1 MTKNTTMLMA
11 DSTFKCFYRYIDTD
25 AFKNTHNLSSSANDS
40 NFAILEEFEYLNT
53 CRNSSSTS
61 TISPYSSQHHSKCPK
76 SIEKSSLQ
84 PKQSLEN
91 FKFVFIL
98 GQLLF
103 GIGGS
108 ALITLGTTLL
118 DESVPQKVAPV
129 FIGIFNASFVLGPA
143 LG

>member
-1 MTKNTTMLMA
+1 MYMV
-11 DSTFKCFYRYIDTD
+11 DSNFKCFYRYVDTD
-25 AFKNTHNLSSSANDS
+25 AFKTTHNVNSSVDDS
-40 NFAILEEFEYLNT
+40 NFAILEEYLNL
-53 CRNSSSTS
+53 CRNNDST
-61 TISPYSSQHHSKCPK
+61 TTTSPYSSQHHSECPK
-76 SIEKSSLQ
+76 SMEKSSSSQ
-84 PKQSLEN
+84 QKPSLEN

>member
-1 MTKNTTMLMA
+1 MI

-25 AFKNTHNLSSSANDS
+25 AFTTTHNSSSSANDS

-53 CRNSSSTS
+53 CRNNSTS
-61 TISPYSSQHHSKCPK
+61 TTSPYSSSQHHSECPN
-76 SIEKSSLQ
+76 SIENIEKSSSLQ

>member
-1 MTKNTTMLMA
+1 ML
-11 DSTFKCFYRYIDTD
+11 SGSNLKCFYRYVDTD
-25 AFKNTHNLSSSANDS
+25 AFKTHNASSADS
-40 NFAILEEFEYLNT
+40 FAIREEFEYLNT
-53 CRNSSSTS
+53 CRNISST
-61 TISPYSSQHHSKCPK
+61 SPYSSSQHSECP
-76 SIEKSSLQ
+76 SIENVDISSSQ
-84 PKQSLEN
+84 QHSSLEN

-118 DESVPQKVAPV
+118 DESVAQKVAPV
-129 FIGIFNASFVLGPA
+129 YIGIFNASFVLGPA

>member
-1 MTKNTTMLMA
+1 MFN
-11 DSTFKCFYRYIDTD
+11 CFYRYIDTD
-25 AFKNTHNLSSSANDS
+25 AFKTTHNINSTANDS

-53 CRNSSSTS
+53 CRNNSSTS
-61 TISPYSSQHHSKCPK
+61 TTSPYSSSQHHSECPN
-76 SIEKSSLQ
+76 SIENKEKSSSLQ
-84 PKQSLEN
+84 QKPSLEN

-129 FIGIFNASFVLGPA
+129 FIGIFNASFALGPA

>member
-1 MTKNTTMLMA
+1 MV

-25 AFKNTHNLSSSANDS
+25 AFKTTHNVSSSVDDS

-53 CRNSSSTS
+53 CRNNSTS
-61 TISPYSSQHHSKCPK
+61 TTSPYSSSQHHSECPN
-76 SIEKSSLQ
+76 SIENIEKSSSLQ
-84 PKQSLEN
+84 QKQSLEN

>member
-1 MTKNTTMLMA
+1 MLMV

-25 AFKNTHNLSSSANDS
+25 AFKTTHNVSSSVDGS
-40 NFAILEEFEYLNT
+40 NFAILEEFEYLNL
-53 CRNSSSTS
+53 CRNNDST
-61 TISPYSSQHHSKCPK
+61 TTTSPYSSQHHSECPN
-76 SIEKSSLQ
+76 SIENIEKSSSLQ

>member
-1 MTKNTTMLMA
+1 MLMV

-25 AFKNTHNLSSSANDS
+25 AFKTTHNVSSSVDDS

-53 CRNSSSTS
+53 CHNDSTT
-61 TISPYSSQHHSKCPK
+61 TISPYSSQHHSECPN
-76 SIEKSSLQ
+76 SIENIEKSSSLQ

>member
-1 MTKNTTMLMA
+1 MVQT
-11 DSTFKCFYRYIDTD
+11 TFKLQKFFFRYIDTD
-25 AFKNTHNLSSSANDS
+25 AFKTLNASSANS
-40 NFAILEEFEYLNT
+40 FAILDEFEYLNT
-53 CRNSSSTS
+53 CRNIST
-61 TISPYSSQHHSKCPK
+61 TSPYSSQHSECP
-76 SIEKSSLQ
+76 SIENMDISSSQ
-84 PKQSLEN
+84 QHSSLEN

-129 FIGIFNASFVLGPA
+129 YIGIFNASFVLGPA

>member
-1 MTKNTTMLMA
+1 M
-11 DSTFKCFYRYIDTD
+11 FKCFYRYIDTD
-25 AFKNTHNLSSSANDS
+25 AFKTTHNPSSSVDDS

-53 CRNSSSTS
+53 CRNNSTS
-61 TISPYSSQHHSKCPK
+61 TTSPYSSSQHHSECPN
-76 SIEKSSLQ
+76 SIENIEKSSSLQ
-84 PKQSLEN
+84 QKQSLEN